1 MCPSPFGRI
10 QTRAATLL
18 GPVIL
23 ALILWALQV
32 ADAAPEGFLVLL
44 GIYLLMGVAL
54 DTAFYPLVIRWQP
67 PWLTFVLAVGEFV
80 LIFLLGKALEIGLTD
95 LQAIVFYWVTWVIA
109 IVTKIVVLPF
119 VTLTYIEDGGEF
131 RHTDWTVPDGQQPLA
146 VSLLPEDGRGA
157 AREPQLAREFSA
169 QIPIPD
175 ELRGLDAPSRAI
187 RVPDELRGG

>member
-32 ADAAPEGFLVLL
+32 NDANPEGFLVLL
-44 GIYLLMGVAL
+44 GVYLLMGVAL

-80 LIFLLGKALEIGLTD
+80 LVFLLGKALEIGLTD
-95 LQAIVFYWVTWVIA
+95 LQAIVFYWVTWTIA

-131 RHTDWTVPDGQQPLA
+131 RRTDWTVPDGQQPLT
-146 VSLLPEDGRGA
+146 VSLLPEDGSGSRH
-157 AREPQLAREFSA
+157 EPQLAREFSA

-187 RVPDELRGG
+187 RVPDELRRG